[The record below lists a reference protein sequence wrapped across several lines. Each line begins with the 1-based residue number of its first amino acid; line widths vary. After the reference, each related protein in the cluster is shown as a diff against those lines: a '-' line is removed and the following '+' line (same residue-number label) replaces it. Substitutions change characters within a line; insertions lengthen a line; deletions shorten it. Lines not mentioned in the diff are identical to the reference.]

1 MPARRPASL
10 PFPFLVVLL
19 ALPLGPGRLVSS
31 SAGTVAAAVGG
42 VNRAA
47 VVAAAGADSLGPF
60 AAPSAVPLGQDPVAL
75 LLADLEGDGRLDL
88 AVTLGA
94 THQAL
99 VRLGRGDGG
108 FGAAR
113 AYDLPPA
120 PARLLATDFDRD
132 GRLDLVVTAGYAA
145 RLPYTGTLALL
156 SGTGYGS
163 FARRLD
169 ARVAEGPVGLATG
182 DLDHDGVPDF
192 VAACALSGAVSVLR
206 GDGAGA
212 FRPRTDIR
220 TGAGARD
227 VALLDL
233 DGDGQLDIAA
243 LNSEEASVTVL
254 RGAPDGSFARLG
266 ETHLPGI
273 PMALARGDLDGD
285 GRADLAV
292 ACAGID
298 EVWILLS
305 VGDGTFYARTGRATG
320 AGLSAVALAD
330 FDGDGALDLVAANRA
345 AGTLSYFAG
354 QGNGLFGAR
363 TDIAD
368 AGAPLGL
375 AAGDLDGDGAPEL
388 VALDAGG
395 GAALVYRNRTPRAP
409 RARPLAPEPAGLSL
423 GAARPNPFRAETSVE
438 FAAPAALPVRAV
450 VLDAR
455 GALVAELSATSGAAA
470 PGRVRWNGRRADG
483 GPAPPGIYFLRVM
496 AGGEARAL
504 KLVLAP

>member
-1 MPARRPASL
+1 MPARRL
-10 PFPFLVVLL
+10 PQFPRPFLL
-19 ALPLGPGRLVSS
+19 ALWLGPGMCLLTPAVRTANPAPMAEKT
-31 SAGTVAAAVGG
+31 AGAAD
-42 VNRAA
+42 
-47 VVAAAGADSLGPF
+47 ADSLGPF
-60 AAPSAVPLGQDPVAL
+60 ASPATIPLGQDPVAL
-75 LLADLEGDGRLDL
+75 ALADLEGDGRLDL

-94 THQAL
+94 AHQAV

-113 AYDLPPA
+113 VYELPPA
-120 PARLLATDFDRD
+120 PTRLLAADFDRD
-132 GRLDLVVTAGYAA
+132 GRVDLAVAAGYAA
-145 RLPYTGTLALL
+145 RSPYTGTLALL
-156 SGTGYGS
+156 FGTGYGS
-163 FARRLD
+163 FGRRLD
-169 ARVAEGPVGLATG
+169 TRIAEGPAGLATG
-182 DLDHDGVPDF
+182 DLDHDGLPDV

-206 GDGAGA
+206 GDRAGA
-212 FRPRTDIR
+212 FGPRTDIR

-243 LNSEEASVTVL
+243 LNSEDASVTVL
-254 RGAPDGSFARLG
+254 RGAPDGSFTRAG

-273 PMALARGDLDGD
+273 PLALARGDLDGD

-298 EVWILLS
+298 EAWVLLS

-330 FDGDGALDLVAANRA
+330 FDGDGALDLVTANRG

-363 TDIAD
+363 TDL
-368 AGAPLGL
+368 AGAGEPLAL
-375 AAGDLDGDGAPEL
+375 ATGDLDGDGAPEL
-388 VALDAGG
+388 VALDTGDGTAV
-395 GAALVYRNRTPRAP
+395 VYRNRTPRTP
-409 RARPLAPEPAGLSL
+409 RARPLAPEPARLTL
-423 GAARPNPFRAETSVE
+423 GAAHPNPFRRETSVE
-438 FAAPAALPVRAV
+438 VVAPAATPVRAV

-455 GALVAELSATSGAAA
+455 GALVAELSVTAGTAA
-470 PGRVRWNGRRADG
+470 PGRVGWDGRRTDG
-483 GPAPPGIYFLRVM
+483 AVAPPGIYFLRVI